1 MADAFNPAADA
12 PLAHGPASPRV
23 ESRVTLTSPSRTIR
37 VQQVRISE
45 QQKSSVASAIR
56 AGRNARTS
64 E

>member
-1 MADAFNPAADA
+1 MSDAFNPAAEA
-12 PLAHGPASPRV
+12 PLAPNPASPRV

-45 QQKSSVASAIR
+45 HQKSSVASAIR
-56 AGRNARTS
+56 AGRNARS